1 MHVQYDNKNLIIL
14 LHVIFVQDLLKL
26 LYKIYLS

>member
-1 MHVQYDNKNLIIL
+1 MHVQYDNENLIIL

-26 LYKIYLS
+26 LYKI